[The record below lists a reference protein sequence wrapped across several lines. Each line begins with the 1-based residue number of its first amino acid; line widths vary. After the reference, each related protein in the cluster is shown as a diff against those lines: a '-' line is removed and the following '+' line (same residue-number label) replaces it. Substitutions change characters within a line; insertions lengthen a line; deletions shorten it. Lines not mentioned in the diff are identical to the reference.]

1 MFTVDADVHAVP
13 RLLSERVENRVGR
26 TAEHLDP
33 YSGFKRLRI
42 GLLCPLSHN
51 SHVRLHRL
59 GVRVDLHYRYFVSGL
74 VHEFVERDQPR
85 LAGLDELDESRYA
98 ASFASQKAR
107 LEAIGRDEDEG
118 R

>member
-1 MFTVDADVHAVP
+1 MKPP
-13 RLLSERVENRVGR
+13 RCSPLTLMSTPFPACCRSASRIALVGR
-26 TAEHLDP
+26 P
-33 YSGFKRLRI
+33 NIRIRSGFKRLRI

-98 ASFASQKAR
+98 ASFAF
-107 LEAIGRDEDEG
+107 
-118 R
+118 